1 MFLTRLVYTSTV
13 SEEFSPTDIE
23 EILVSARKNN
33 SKACVTGMLCF
44 NRKYFLQCLE
54 GSRSKVNYVYH
65 KILNDPRH
73 SNIIMLNYQEISVRE
88 FSEWS
93 MGYIPES
100 SLTLP
105 IIVKFSGSAEFNPY
119 AISGES
125 AYHMMLAL
133 KDFVP
138 SI

>member
-13 SEEFSPTDIE
+13 SEDFSPTDIE

-33 SKACVTGMLCF
+33 SSACITGMLCF

-54 GSRSKVNYVYH
+54 GSRANVNYIYY

-73 SNIIMLNYQEISVRE
+73 SNILMLNYQEIDVRE

-100 SLTLP
+100 SLTTP
-105 IIVKFSGSAEFNPY
+105 TNIKFSGSSEFNPY
-119 AISGES
+119 AISGAS
-125 AYHMMLAL
+125 AYKMMLAL

-138 SI
+138 AI